1 MTQNLT
7 KRLSLWAV
15 VVTLVVMIPLVAMQF
30 SDDVAWT
37 PFDFAFAGLLLYGAG
52 LTYELIARKTGSFS
66 RRTAVG
72 VSIAA
77 VVILVWIDGA
87 VGIIGG

>member
-15 VVTLVVMIPLVAMQF
+15 VLTLVLMIPLVAMQF

-37 PFDFAFAGLLLYGAG
+37 PFDFAFAGVLLFGAG
-52 LTYELIARKTGSFS
+52 FAYELIARKTSGFAH
-66 RRTAVG
+66 RTAVG